1 MRVVLVV
8 GLKFIWILP
17 STLGLFA
24 QDKPYNVLLL
34 LIDDTSPIYNSV
46 YQESGVHTPNL
57 ERLAD
62 QSTWFTHGYTYPGC
76 CISRTAFLTGLRPST
91 TGVYYNGQNFRQVE
105 GWVSKVESLP
115 ARFKRAGYLTAGY
128 GKIFHN
134 RYQEWDEHSWSKGYV
149 VPYSNEAEKELLD
162 HIIPGTKT
170 EIPDGPGNYTW
181 GVLPD
186 DWDREDTSKMS
197 QDRRNAKRAV
207 DFLSEDHSA
216 PFFLAFGCWRPHVH
230 WTVPKRYYDS
240 YPLENIE
247 IPVGFRG
254 DDLEDIP
261 KPGRWIATHRG
272 FHDKMVTNALWKK
285 ALQGLFASTSYADE
299 QIGRVLNAL
308 ENSLYADNTIVV
320 FAGDNGWHTGQ
331 KNHWSKF
338 VLWELGTRVPYSIR
352 VPEMNPQVSNTPV
365 SLLDLYPTLLSL
377 TGLSRPET
385 HELEGIDLTPVLN
398 GSTSD
403 RGSPVVLS
411 YGWQNHAV
419 RDDRFRYIR
428 YRNGD
433 EELYDHS
440 NDPHEWVN
448 LAANQ
453 KYQSIKDRLSEY
465 FPTLNEEEV
474 PMVGSDINVFLPKAF
489 E

>member
-1 MRVVLVV
+1 M
-8 GLKFIWILP
+8 
-17 STLGLFA
+17 
-24 QDKPYNVLLL
+24 NVLLM

-46 YQESGVHTPNL
+46 LQDSGVGTPNL
-57 ERLAD
+57 ERLAG
-62 QSTWFTHGYTYPGC
+62 QSTWFSRGYTYPGC

-134 RYQEWDEHSWSKGYV
+134 RYQEWDEHSWSEGHV
-149 VPYSNEAEKELLD
+149 VHYSNEAEAELLK
-162 HIIPGTKT
+162 HIIPGTLT

-181 GVLPD
+181 GILPD
-186 DWDREDTSKMS
+186 DWDRDDLSKMS
-197 QDRRNAKRAV
+197 QDRRNAKHAV
-207 DFLSEDHSA
+207 DFLRRDHDK
-216 PFFLAFGCWRPHVH
+216 PFFLAYGCWRPHVH
-230 WTVPKRYYDS
+230 WTVPKRFYDL
-240 YPLENIE
+240 YPLEDIG
-247 IPVGFRG
+247 IPAGFRG

-272 FHDKMVTNALWKK
+272 FHDKIVRSALWKR
-285 ALQGLFASTSYADE
+285 ALQGLFASTTYADE

-308 ENSLYADNTIVV
+308 ENSPYSDNTIVV

-338 VLWELGTRVPYSIR
+338 VLWELATRIPYSVRVPGMKPR
-352 VPEMNPQVSNTPV
+352 VSETPV

-377 TGLSRPET
+377 TGLSGPQT
-385 HELEGIDLTPVLN
+385 HDLEGIDLTPVLN
-398 GSTSD
+398 GSTND
-403 RGSPVVLS
+403 RGSPVLLS

-428 YRNGD
+428 YRDGS
-433 EELYDHS
+433 EELYDHH
-440 NDPHEWVN
+440 NDPQEWHN
-448 LAANQ
+448 LASLPRFQ
-453 KYQSIKDRLSEY
+453 GVKERLARH
-465 FPTLNEEEV
+465 FPEVNAEEV
-474 PMVGSDINVFLPKAF
+474 PLVGADMNVFQDEAF

>member
-1 MRVVLVV
+1 M
-8 GLKFIWILP
+8 
-17 STLGLFA
+17 
-24 QDKPYNVLLL
+24 NVLLL

-46 YQESGVHTPNL
+46 LQDSGVSTPNL
-57 ERLAD
+57 ERLAK
-62 QSTWFTHGYTYPGC
+62 QSTWFSRGYTYPGC

-134 RYQEWDEHSWSKGYV
+134 RYQEWDEHSWSEGHV
-149 VPYSNEAEKELLD
+149 VHYSNEAEKELLD
-162 HIIPGTKT
+162 HIIPGTLT
-170 EIPDGPGNYTW
+170 EIPEGPGNYTW
-181 GVLPD
+181 GILPD
-186 DWDREDTSKMS
+186 DWDRDDLSKMS

-207 DFLSEDHSA
+207 DFLGEEHNK

-230 WTVPKRYYDS
+230 WTVPQRFYDL
-240 YPLENIE
+240 YPLEDIG
-247 IPVGFRG
+247 IPAGFRG

-272 FHDKMVTNALWKK
+272 FHDKIVRNALWKQ
-285 ALQGLFASTSYADE
+285 ALQGLFASTTFADE
-299 QIGRVLNAL
+299 QIGRVLDAL
-308 ENSLYADNTIVV
+308 EDSPYSDNTIVV

-338 VLWELGTRVPYSIR
+338 VLWELATRVPYSIR
-352 VPEMNPQVSNTPV
+352 VPGMKPQVSNTPV
-365 SLLDLYPTLLSL
+365 SLLDLYPTLISL
-377 TGLSRPET
+377 TGLSGPQT
-385 HELEGIDLTPVLN
+385 HELEGIDLSPVLS
-398 GSTSD
+398 GASSE
-403 RGSPVVLS
+403 RGEPVVLS

-419 RDDRFRYIR
+419 RDDRFRFIR

-433 EELYDHS
+433 EELYDHA
-440 NDPHEWVN
+440 NDPHEWTN
-448 LAANQ
+448 LASLPRFQ
-453 KYQSIKDRLSEY
+453 GVKDRLAKS
-465 FPTLNEEEV
+465 FPKVNAEEV
-474 PMVGSDINVFLPKAF
+474 PMVGADINVFEEEAF